1 MTLIHRHPVIRISY
15 FKHHVACIESGVS
28 FACTPD
34 QTVGFSAYK
43 TRDPDRKVI
52 PVNLL
57 TACGIA
63 FLAVFLLLS
72 LLAGLMQL
80 ITLIFPERKSSV
92 DPGLVA
98 AITSSVAFAIPGA
111 RVTKIEEKS

>member
-1 MTLIHRHPVIRISY
+1 M
-15 FKHHVACIESGVS
+15 
-28 FACTPD
+28 
-34 QTVGFSAYK
+34 
-43 TRDPDRKVI
+43 
-52 PVNLL
+52 NLL

-80 ITLIFPERKSSV
+80 ITLIFPGRRSSTE
-92 DPGLVA
+92 PHLVA
-98 AITSSVAFAIPGA
+98 AITSSVAFLYPGA

>member
-1 MTLIHRHPVIRISY
+1 M
-15 FKHHVACIESGVS
+15 
-28 FACTPD
+28 
-34 QTVGFSAYK
+34 
-43 TRDPDRKVI
+43 
-52 PVNLL
+52 NLL

-80 ITLIFPERKSSV
+80 ITLLFPERKPSVESS
-92 DPGLVA
+92 LVA
-98 AITSSVAFAIPGA
+98 AITSTVAYLIPGA

>member
-1 MTLIHRHPVIRISY
+1 M
-15 FKHHVACIESGVS
+15 
-28 FACTPD
+28 
-34 QTVGFSAYK
+34 
-43 TRDPDRKVI
+43 
-52 PVNLL
+52 NLL

-92 DPGLVA
+92 DPVLMA
-98 AITSSVAFAIPGA
+98 AITSSVAILIPGA
-111 RVTKIEEKS
+111 QVTKIEEKS